1 MKEKPLKR
9 IILNKNYIHELKEIM
24 MLSSHQVCAVFAS
37 HCIKHLAET
46 MDSSYLIKREAIDC
60 IEAADRWIS
69 GEIQMLAARVY
80 AQKVHVLARSEDDLF
95 LKYFYRAC
103 GHTAATIHAKMHAL
117 HTTNYVI
124 KSLLSKTRENV
135 LDIEETERKWQIKRL
150 LELGLK
156 A

>member
-9 IILNKNYIHELKEIM
+9 IILNKKYIHELKEIM
-24 MLSSHQVCAVFAS
+24 MLSSHMVCAVFAS
-37 HCIKHLAET
+37 EALKHLTES
-46 MDSSYLIKREAIDC
+46 MDENYLIKREAIDC
-60 IEAADRWIS
+60 IEAADRWLS
-69 GEIQMLAARVY
+69 GDIQVIAARVY
-80 AQKVHVLARSEDDLF
+80 AQKAHVLARAEDDLF

-117 HTTNYVI
+117 HTTNYVM
-124 KSLLSKTRENV
+124 KSLLSKYHDHTRE
-135 LDIEETERKWQIKRL
+135 IEDNERQWQIKRL

>member
-9 IILNKNYIHELKEIM
+9 IILNKKYIHELKEII

-37 HCIKHLAET
+37 DALKHLTEK
-46 MDSSYLIKREAIDC
+46 MDTLYQIKREAIDA
-60 IEAADRWIS
+60 IEAADRYIAS
-69 GEIQMLAARVY
+69 EIGVIAARVY
-80 AQKVHVLARSEDDLF
+80 AQKAHVLARAEDDLF

-103 GHTAATIHAKMHAL
+103 GHAAATIHAKMHAL

-124 KSLLSKTRENV
+124 KSLLSKSCENIE
-135 LDIEETERKWQIKRL
+135 DIENSEREWQIKRL